1 MRIVLEN
8 QTFDKDVNNLGQVM
22 LSLVVPVFNAA
33 ESIRHFVAAVD
44 EAIADA
50 WPAPQIAP
58 QLEIIFI
65 DDGSTDGT
73 SIVVRS
79 LRKADKRLKL
89 LTLSRNF
96 GKEAALSA
104 GLDAASGHAAIPMDV
119 DLQDPPEVI
128 RPMVEKWLAGAKV
141 VNARRCDRSA
151 DTLFKR
157 STSRLFYRT
166 INMVADHKIADDVG
180 DFRLLDRD
188 AIEVLK
194 QMTEHTRFNK
204 GLFSWIG
211 FTTETVEYVRPE
223 REVGTSKWR
232 TLKLLNL
239 ALDGIVSS
247 TTLPLRI
254 WTIIGAL
261 ISLGAVAYSA
271 FLLVYTLTQGADVPG
286 YASIMIAVLML
297 GGLNLLSLGLIG
309 EYLGRVAIQ
318 VRGRPLYVIESR
330 EGF

>member
-1 MRIVLEN
+1 MLEN
-8 QTFDKDVNNLGQVM
+8 QTFDKDIGNLGETL
-22 LSLVVPVFNAA
+22 LSLVVPVFNEAD
-33 ESIRHFVAAVD
+33 SIREFIFAVD
-44 EAIADA
+44 KAMSASWGE
-50 WPAPQIAP
+50 PQIAP
-58 QLEIIFI
+58 RLEIIFV
-65 DDGSTDGT
+65 DDGSSDGT
-73 SIVVRS
+73 STVVRM
-79 LRKADKRLKL
+79 LRKGNARIKL
-89 LTLSRNF
+89 ITLSRNF

-104 GLDAASGHAAIPMDV
+104 GLDAASGDAAIPMDV

-166 INMVADHKIADDVG
+166 INMVADHRIADDVG

-239 ALDGIVSS
+239 ALDGIISS

-261 ISLGAVAYSA
+261 ISLGAVAYA
-271 FLLVYTLTQGADVPG
+271 VFLLVYTLMQGADVPG
-286 YASIMIAVLML
+286 YASIMITVLLL

-318 VRGRPLYVIESR
+318 VRGRPLYVVESR

>member
-1 MRIVLEN
+1 MLEN
-8 QTFDKDVNNLGQVM
+8 QTFDKDIGNLGQTL
-22 LSLVVPVFNAA
+22 LSLVVPVYNEADG
-33 ESIRHFVAAVD
+33 IREFILAVD
-44 EAIADA
+44 AAMA
-50 WPAPQIAP
+50 ASWPQPQIAP

-73 SIVVRS
+73 STVVRT
-79 LRKADKRLKL
+79 LRRADARIKL

-104 GLDAASGHAAIPMDV
+104 GLDAVTGDAAIPMDV

-151 DTLFKR
+151 DTFFKR

-166 INMVADHKIADDVG
+166 INMVADHAIADDVG

-211 FTTETVEYVRPE
+211 FTTETVEYVRPDRQIGE
-223 REVGTSKWR
+223 TKWR
-232 TLKLLNL
+232 TWKLINL

-247 TTLPLRI
+247 TTLPLRV

-261 ISLGAVAYSA
+261 ISLSAVIYSA
-271 FLLVYTLTQGADVPG
+271 YLVFHTLVYGVDVPG
-286 YASIMIAVLML
+286 YASIMVSVLLL

-318 VRGRPLYVIESR
+318 VRGRPLYVVESR
-330 EGF
+330 DGF

>member
-1 MRIVLEN
+1 MLEKQAFN
-8 QTFDKDVNNLGQVM
+8 IDAGYASHIR
-22 LSLVVPVFNAA
+22 LSLIVPVLNEAA
-33 ESIRHFVAAVD
+33 SIREFVEGVD
-44 EAIADA
+44 GAMAQS

-58 QLEIIFI
+58 QLEFVFV

-73 SIVVRS
+73 SAVIS
-79 LRKADKRLKL
+79 ALRRGDARIKL
-89 LTLSRNF
+89 ITLSRNF

-104 GLDAASGHAAIPMDV
+104 GLDSCSGDAAIPIDV
-119 DLQDPPEVI
+119 DLQDPPSVI

-141 VNARRCDRSA
+141 VNAKRSDRSG
-151 DTLFKR
+151 DSYFKR
-157 STSRLFYRT
+157 KSSRLFYRT
-166 INMVADHKIADDVG
+166 INLISDHAIADDVG

-194 QMTEHTRFNK
+194 QMTEQARFNK

-211 FTTETVEYVRPE
+211 FTTETVEYVRPDRKTGE
-223 REVGTSKWR
+223 TKWR
-232 TLKLLNL
+232 FFKLVNL

-261 ISLGAVAYSA
+261 ISLGAAAYAA
-271 FLLVYTLTQGADVPG
+271 FLTIYTMMQGADVPG
-286 YASIMIAVLML
+286 YASIMVTVLML

-309 EYLGRVAIQ
+309 EYLGRVAVQ
-318 VRGRPLYVIESR
+318 VRGRPLYVVESR
-330 EGF
+330 EGI

>member
-1 MRIVLEN
+1 MLEN
-8 QTFDKDVNNLGQVM
+8 QTFDKDIGDLEHTL
-22 LSLVVPVFNAA
+22 LSLVVPVFNEAGG
-33 ESIRHFVAAVD
+33 IREFIFAVD
-44 EAIADA
+44 KAMSTS
-50 WPAPQIAP
+50 WPEPQIAP
-58 QLEIIFI
+58 RLEIIFV
-65 DDGSTDGT
+65 DDGSSDGT
-73 SIVVRS
+73 STVIRT
-79 LRKADKRLKL
+79 LRKGDARIKL

-104 GLDAASGHAAIPMDV
+104 GLDAASGDAAIPMDV

-151 DTLFKR
+151 DTMFKR

-239 ALDGIVSS
+239 ALDGIISS

-261 ISLGAVAYSA
+261 ISLGAVAYAA
-271 FLLVYTLTQGADVPG
+271 FLLVYTLTQGSDVPG
-286 YASIMIAVLML
+286 YASIMITVLML

-318 VRGRPLYVIESR
+318 VRGRPLYVVESR

>member
-1 MRIVLEN
+1 MLEN
-8 QTFDKDVNNLGQVM
+8 QTFDRDAGELGQVL
-22 LSLVVPVFNAA
+22 LSLVVPVYNEADTVRA
-33 ESIRHFVAAVD
+33 FVLAVD
-44 EAIADA
+44 KAIAQG
-50 WPAPQIAP
+50 WPQPQVAPRI
-58 QLEIIFI
+58 EFVFV
-65 DDGSTDGT
+65 DDGSSDGT
-73 SIVVRS
+73 STIVRT
-79 LRKADKRLKL
+79 LRQGDDRIKL

-104 GLDAASGHAAIPMDV
+104 GLDAATGDAAIPMDV

-151 DTLFKR
+151 DTFFKR

-166 INMVADHKIADDVG
+166 INMVADHAIADDVG

-188 AIEVLK
+188 ALEVLK

-223 REVGTSKWR
+223 REVGQSKWR
-232 TLKLLNL
+232 TLKLINL

-247 TTLPLRI
+247 TTLPLRV
-254 WTIIGAL
+254 WTMIGAL
-261 ISLGAVAYSA
+261 ISLGAVAYAA
-271 FLLVYTLTQGADVPG
+271 FLMTYTLVYGADVPG
-286 YASIMIAVLML
+286 YASIMVTVLLL